1 LPVFWPKR
9 YNLALVSELIST
21 GASFVGQQDLSPSPL
36 HNSRKAELLLLLLFL
51 LSLPLLNPWVRGDGV
66 GYYAFARALLIQHD
80 LNFDQDYQRANASF
94 REARL
99 DESGV
104 PKDRFR
110 TQTGHLENHFSIGP
124 AVLWSPFLIAAHAG
138 VLIAR
143 ALGSQ
148 VAANG
153 FSPPYRDAMAVATA
167 LYGFLGLLL
176 SFRLAKKYVSERS
189 ALIATI
195 AIWGASS
202 LPVYM
207 YFNPSWSHAQSA
219 FTVALFLTYWHKTRN
234 SRALSQWVILALL
247 AGLMLNVYYAN
258 AMLLMVLA
266 IEALRQYAAA
276 FRDSADIN
284 APSVLQLLTRHI
296 LFWLV
301 TIACLTPTFLVK
313 HIIYGSSS
321 ESGYI
326 PVKSWAW
333 RSPYFFSVLFSTNH
347 GLFSWT
353 PILLIAILGLFLFVR
368 RNAFV
373 GLPLLAAVFGFYYF
387 IASYPDWAGISSYG
401 NRFFV
406 SLTCIFIL
414 GLAVLLDHLAK
425 CFQNPRTSLAVIST
439 IAFCFIL
446 WNAGLIF
453 QWGSHLIPARGT
465 FSYSKMVHNQFHA
478 VPSQLS
484 AHLNSYFFH
493 RKALMNQI
501 EQRDMQQIKNAGAP
515 QE

>member
-1 LPVFWPKR
+1 M
-9 YNLALVSELIST
+9 
-21 GASFVGQQDLSPSPL
+21 GQQDLSPSPL

-99 DESGV
+99 NENGV
-104 PKDRFR
+104 PKDSFR

-124 AVLWSPFLIAAHAG
+124 AILWSPFLIAAHVG

-148 VAANG
+148 VAADG

-195 AIWGASS
+195 TIWWASS

-219 FTVALFLTYWHKTRN
+219 FTVALFLTYWHKTRDAR
-234 SRALSQWVILALL
+234 SYSQWLILALL

-258 AMLLMVLA
+258 AMILLVLA
-266 IEALRQYAAA
+266 VEAFRQYVAA

-284 APSVLQLLTRHI
+284 TPSVLQLLARHVS
-296 LFWLV
+296 FWIVVLV
-301 TIACLTPTFLVK
+301 CLTPTFLIK

-326 PVKSWAW
+326 PLKYWAW
-333 RSPYFFSVLFSTNH
+333 KSPYFFSVLFSTNH

-353 PILLIAILGLFLFVR
+353 PILLISILGLFLFVR
-368 RNAFV
+368 RNLFV
-373 GLPLLAAVFGFYYF
+373 GLPLIAAVLGFYYF
-387 IASYPDWAGISSYG
+387 IASYPDWAGISSFG

-406 SLTCIFIL
+406 SLTLIFIL
-414 GLAVLLDHLAK
+414 GLAVIIDRLEK
-425 CFQNPRTSLAVIST
+425 SFTNPKTSLAIVST
-439 IAFCFIL
+439 FAFCFIL
-446 WNAGLIF
+446 WNAGIIF
-453 QWGSHLIPARGT
+453 QWGSHLIPTRGT
-465 FSYSKMVHNQFHA
+465 FPYSQLVRNQFQA
-478 VPSQLS
+478 VPRQLS
-484 AHLNSYFFH
+484 TQLNSYFFH

-501 EQRDMQQIKNAGAP
+501 EQRDMQQMKNADP
-515 QE
+515 LQE